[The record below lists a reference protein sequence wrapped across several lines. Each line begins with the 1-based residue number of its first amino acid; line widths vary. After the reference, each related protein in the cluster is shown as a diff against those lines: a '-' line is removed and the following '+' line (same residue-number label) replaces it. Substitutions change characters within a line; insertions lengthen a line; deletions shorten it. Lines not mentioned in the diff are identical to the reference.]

1 MASSGPRL
9 SAVYTGIDAEVYEK
23 MCIDSDAVSCFI
35 IHSKCSHSGKFDLQ
49 IITEACM
56 ILFLTVVWTMNRC
69 NPSIYAGY
77 SDFGFRNE
85 IW

>member
-1 MASSGPRL
+1 MKFMASSGPRL

-56 ILFLTVVWTMNRC
+56 MKNRSC
-69 NPSIYAGY
+69 MTGGNGITHGECSNLSRPPGH
-77 SDFGFRNE
+77 R
-85 IW
+85 